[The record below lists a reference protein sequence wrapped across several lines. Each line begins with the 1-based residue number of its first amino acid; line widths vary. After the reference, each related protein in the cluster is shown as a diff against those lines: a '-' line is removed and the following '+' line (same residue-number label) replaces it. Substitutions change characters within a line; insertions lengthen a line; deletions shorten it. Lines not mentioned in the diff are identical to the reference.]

1 MLLTYFK
8 SKLCAEY
15 WHYNREEDDGGGDKQ
30 RKVTMGG
37 WEGMSELELHSI
49 AHEMAQTV
57 AGLAEQALSY

>member
-8 SKLCAEY
+8 SKLCAESTGTTIVKRMMGEVT
-15 WHYNREEDDGGGDKQ
+15 REEGDN
-30 RKVTMGG
+30 GG